1 MLIATM
7 KFFNNSI
14 HFDCYQFFHNF
25 RLSKFILKVLLSQMN
40 QITSLF
46 IFYIH

>member
-7 KFFNNSI
+7 EFFNNSI
-14 HFDCYQFFHNF
+14 HFDCDQFFHNF